1 MSETTVDQPP
11 PVPDDTPGDP
21 VVIMTPIEVTVT
33 QLPPEEP
40 PAPPETDEDAVVA
53 EAQPGP
59 APAVPA
65 PPPDGDP
72 SDPDLSEEPSPA

>member
-1 MSETTVDQPP
+1 MSEPAAE
-11 PVPDDTPGDP
+11 PVPTAPDGTSDDP
-21 VVIMTPIEVTVT
+21 VVILTPVEVTVT

-40 PAPPETDEDAVVA
+40 PAPPETDEGAVLA
-53 EAQPGP
+53 EAEPGP
-59 APAVPA
+59 APSVPA

>member
-1 MSETTVDQPP
+1 MSETTVDQVPP
-11 PVPDDTPGDP
+11 ALDDTPGDP
-21 VVIMTPIEVTVT
+21 VVIMTPVEVTVT
-33 QLPPEEP
+33 QLPPEER
-40 PAPPETDEDAVVA
+40 PAPPETDEGVVLA

-59 APAVPA
+59 APSVPA